1 MYVCMLWSVDSLPDN
16 EVFGLEILY
25 PVSLPFAFSILL
37 LLEGLQFV
45 GLFVLLCFFF
55 FPPGIYICMYVVDGN
70 WLPDD
75 EVSGLQIFA
84 SSFIM

>member
-1 MYVCMLWSVDSLPDN
+1 
-16 EVFGLEILY
+16 
-25 PVSLPFAFSILL
+25 
-37 LLEGLQFV
+37 
-45 GLFVLLCFFF
+45 
-55 FPPGIYICMYVVDGN
+55 MYVVDGN